1 MRWPQGSLG
10 RCVVILP
17 TSLLPVQLTTND
29 LLGRG
34 APERRDRSTT
44 TPFGDAGNCPSY
56 STLLTMLLDDS
67 GSVTA
72 PGGNDPLSNRYEEA
86 RRAFRAIARACRCG
100 KCLGAVL
107 HFDLVGGVPPTPI
120 RQRHLRTLEAG
131 LRLPRGAVGSSVMA
145 PGLEA
150 ALDLATGHPD
160 RLNTLV
166 VLTDFE
172 LLDPEPGP
180 VLDQLTAFP
189 GQVHA
194 VVLGRELP
202 EGLLDPRIQV
212 TSIRRGD
219 PPGTLAR
226 TVFDSLTAHRP
237 GALAA

>member
-1 MRWPQGSLG
+1 M
-10 RCVVILP
+10 ILP
-17 TSLLPVQLTTND
+17 TSLLPVQLAESD
-29 LLGRG
+29 LLGHG
-34 APERRDRSTT
+34 APYHDRKSTP
-44 TPFGDAGNCPSY
+44 TPFGDAGRCPGY
-56 STLLTMLLDDS
+56 PTLVTMLLDDS

-86 RRAFRAIARACRCG
+86 RRAFRVIARACRCG

-131 LRLPRGAVGSSVMA
+131 LRVPQGAAGSSVMA
-145 PGLEA
+145 PGLGA
-150 ALDLATGHPD
+150 AHDLATSHPD
-160 RLNTLV
+160 HLNTLV
-166 VLTDFE
+166 VLSDFE
-172 LLDPEPGP
+172 LLDLEPGP
-180 VLDQLTAFP
+180 VLDQMAAFP
-189 GQVHA
+189 GEVHA

-237 GALAA
+237 GARPA